1 VIALPNNG
9 ELGAI
14 APVVVKFSVNC
25 EKKSVM
31 SLSIQD
37 VFRTEG
43 ANWAMAF

>member
-1 VIALPNNG
+1 
-9 ELGAI
+9 
-14 APVVVKFSVNC
+14 VNC

>member
-1 VIALPNNG
+1 MIALPNNG

-14 APVVVKFSVNC
+14 APVVVKFAVNC
-25 EKKSVM
+25 EKKREM

-37 VFRTEG
+37 VFGTEG